1 MKKIILTFAFTLG
14 CLTAVSAQAP
24 GFDDDVE
31 DVAAPIPG
39 IALAVAAAVGIGVAK
54 LRRNK

>member
-54 LRRNK
+54 